1 MSRFRRVSV
10 LVLATLVTGVAI
22 YQFRSAAAQHAGN
35 NSVSGSVQVVVDP
48 APAEQV
54 RIESRTGLVLQ
65 RAEAASNVAADVASD
80 VAYAHL
86 NDVDKPLM
94 PPRLTQW
101 VASTKPNG
109 EDVQFYPKLDGRSV
123 WIATFDRV
131 QTIGSVPPGS
141 DASGEYVAQVDM
153 VIDADTGQWLWTDQ
167 HEVAP

>member
-1 MSRFRRVSV
+1 MSKFRSVTV
-10 LVLATLVTGVAI
+10 LVLGALVTGIAI
-22 YQFRSAAAQHAGN
+22 YQLRSAAAQHAGD

-48 APAEQV
+48 APAEQA
-54 RIESRTGLVLQ
+54 RLESRTGLVLE
-65 RAEAASNVAADVASD
+65 RAEDAINVSAAVASD

-86 NDVDKPLM
+86 NDVDKPLT

-101 VASTKPNG
+101 VASTKSNG
-109 EDVQFYPKLDGRSV
+109 EDVQYYQKLDGRSV

-153 VIDADTGQWLWTDQ
+153 VIDADIGQWLWTDQ